1 MIQIA
6 ARVTGPESQ
15 RTSFAEMNNMC
26 PDEALE
32 RAASR
37 ENGARLF
44 FQRLHL
50 KEGREEVIRWFFFF
64 PSERENSSY
73 FHLSRAMNNLD
84 RTPVFLRPSTI

>member
-6 ARVTGPESQ
+6 TRVTGPESQ

-50 KEGREEVIRWFFFF
+50 KEGREEVIRCFFFF
-64 PSERENSSY
+64 LQKEKTARI
-73 FHLSRAMNNLD
+73 F
-84 RTPVFLRPSTI
+84 T